1 MAEERPLRDIDPR
14 ELPAERPERTF
25 LGGMSLGT
33 RSTLFLLFGLIIALA
48 LGFTLYDSDRRAN
61 AALEQLKF
69 SQRIADLVSRIEA
82 GALTLMANERDF
94 VRSRD
99 PRYAENYQKTSALVQ
114 EALSDIQALQLP
126 DSLKK
131 DISTIGDGIA
141 QHAQQ
146 FEKVVETQKILGVND
161 DSGLARLV
169 RVSADAL
176 AAKLADAKTVD
187 MAARF
192 STIRQLERNMRT
204 SPNRTQLARIETE
217 LGALKVKLSEQ
228 DMSVGEKTVIET
240 FIDSYRADAAQ
251 LGRAAISLTREIGRL
266 DEIDKYMAP
275 SLAAIAAYSQRLVA
289 INLARGPDAAQQ
301 LRTRIGG
308 SVVIAVVLLILFG
321 WVVMR
326 TMARPMTRL
335 AEATTRLVHG
345 DRTVAIPARGNYDA
359 TGEMANALA
368 YFRDNLVET
377 DKLRE
382 ELEEQTRTEA
392 ERFAS
397 LADDLYGESI
407 PAEEDEDS
415 SEPEADEFDAPSA
428 PLPSGPEAETP
439 AAIEQSISA
448 LSRRVTRTSQ
458 NASMAAHEAERTDLI
473 IRGLTEA
480 ARRVAEVERMVASI
494 KDQTSFLHVETNI
507 RGGGENIVVLAPSM
521 SGDDRDAT
529 LSAKDRIHR
538 IQDQARRA
546 SNLIQ
551 ETTALINEV
560 KGVATDLAAQTSN
573 EALEAATEL
582 LEQSENLRGMLDQLL
597 GRLDPED
604 EARRDRD
611 RSS

>member
-1 MAEERPLRDIDPR
+1 MAELRPLRDIGPQMVLD
-14 ELPAERPERTF
+14 ESPERTF
-25 LGGMSLGT
+25 LGGMRLGT
-33 RSTLFLLFGLIIALA
+33 RSTLFLLFGLIVALA
-48 LGFTLYDSDRRAN
+48 LGYALYDSDRRATET
-61 AALEQLKF
+61 LDQLKY
-69 SQRIADLVSRIEA
+69 SQRIADLVARIES
-82 GALTLMANERDF
+82 GALNLMANERDF
-94 VRSRD
+94 VRTRD
-99 PRYAENYQKTSALVQ
+99 TRYAENYKRTSAQVQ
-114 EALSDIQALQLP
+114 DALSEIQAVRLP

-141 QHAQQ
+141 EHAQQ

-204 SPNRTQLARIETE
+204 SPNRAQLARIETE

-251 LGRAAISLTREIGRL
+251 LGRAAISLTHEIGRL
-266 DEIDKYMAP
+266 DEIDKYMTP
-275 SLAAIAAYSQRLVA
+275 SLAAIAAYSQRLVS
-289 INLARGPDAAQQ
+289 INLVRGPEAVQQ
-301 LRTRIGG
+301 LRLRVGA
-308 SVVIAVVLLILFG
+308 SAVVAVVLVILFG

-345 DRTVAIPARGNYDA
+345 DRAVAIPARGNYDA
-359 TGEMANALA
+359 VGEMANALA

-377 DKLRE
+377 DRLRE
-382 ELEEQTRTEA
+382 ELEEQARTEA
-392 ERFAS
+392 VRFAS
-397 LADDLYGESI
+397 LADDLYGESA

-415 SEPEADEFDAPSA
+415 DENEADEIEAAAVDRPT
-428 PLPSGPEAETP
+428 GPEAETP
-439 AAIEQSISA
+439 AAIEESISA

-458 NASMAAHEAERTDLI
+458 NASSAAHEAERTDLI
-473 IRGLTEA
+473 IRGLAEA
-480 ARRVAEVERMVASI
+480 ARRIGAVERLVASI

-521 SGDDRDAT
+521 SGDDRSAN
-529 LSAKDRIHR
+529 LSAKERIHR
-538 IQDQARRA
+538 IQEQARQA
-546 SNLIQ
+546 TSLIQ
-551 ETTALINEV
+551 ETMQLVNEV
-560 KGVATDLAAQTSN
+560 KAVATDLAAQTSN

-597 GRLDPED
+597 GRLGPE
-604 EARRDRD
+604 EQPRKDRD